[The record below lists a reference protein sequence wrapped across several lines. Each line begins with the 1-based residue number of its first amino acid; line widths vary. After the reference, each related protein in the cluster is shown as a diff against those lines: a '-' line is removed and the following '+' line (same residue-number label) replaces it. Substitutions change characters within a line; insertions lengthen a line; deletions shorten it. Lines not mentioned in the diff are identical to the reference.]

1 MSPSSTRR
9 FALAA
14 LMVLLIAPWS
24 AAAERRAHS
33 SAVGANRP
41 RTVAAFEYLRGLWTK
56 AGCILDPNGSPRC
69 TPEPPA
75 PTSSTDEGCSIDPSG
90 CTGGM

>member
-1 MSPSSTRR
+1 MSRSSIRR

-33 SAVGANRP
+33 GAVGAKQP
-41 RTVAAFEYLRGLWTK
+41 RVIAAFEYLRGLWVK
-56 AGCILDPNGSPRC
+56 SGCIIDPNGSPRC
-69 TPEPPA
+69 TPEPTA
-75 PTSSTDEGCSIDPSG
+75 PSSSTDEGCILDPRG
-90 CTGGM
+90 CAGGM